1 MLVIQHIKE
10 LGRLN
15 PKDHI
20 AVDMWT
26 IADVDDVLENNEDRY
41 QDIDLSDKEKD
52 QILIKF
58 HDEQDA
64 TIGLNW
70 EALEDYVNNF
80 VTDRED
86 YLKEKDFP
94 AYLKALEEKT

>member
-15 PKDHI
+15 PTGHI

-26 IADVDDVLENNEDRY
+26 IANVDDVLENNEDRY
-41 QDIDLSDKEKD
+41 QDINLSDKEKD

-58 HDEQDA
+58 HNEQDA
-64 TIGLNW
+64 NIGLNW
-70 EALEDYVNNF
+70 EGLDDCVRDF
-80 VTDRED
+80 VDNRED

-94 AYLKALEEKT
+94 AYLKSLEETT